1 MKKVFIGIDVS
12 KEKLDATIIIKK
24 DEQHEVAGYEM
35 FENNKSGIGKL
46 TSWVKKV
53 TGEPKDS
60 CLYCTETTGGYDKLL
75 CERLYTKGH
84 RIWRE
89 SALEIKRS
97 IGLRRGKDDKADSK
111 AIAEYAM
118 RHEDKAEM
126 FRPADKKIEELR
138 QLYLYRESLV
148 EERKVKITRAK
159 EIKATCGE
167 NPSLK
172 FMYKTSMED
181 AETIGKRIKEC
192 ETRIKKLIAS
202 DAGLSRSY
210 GHVTS
215 INGISLVNGVAML
228 VFTENF
234 TRFDS
239 PKQMATYYG
248 VAPFRS
254 QSGSSIDHR
263 ANVSHFSNSKLKS
276 QITQAALIASVTN
289 AALNA
294 YYERMIEKGKPRGV
308 ALNNVKNKLIHI
320 AFSLVKNDCDYEKNH
335 EWKRS
340 QRNEK
345 TEQACY
351 QP

>member
-210 GHVTS
+210 GHQHQRHITGQRCRHAGLHGELYKVRLPEA
-215 INGISLVNGVAML
+215 NGHILRRRAVPQPIGV
-228 VFTENF
+228 F
-234 TRFDS
+234 
-239 PKQMATYYG
+239 Y
-248 VAPFRS
+248 RS
-254 QSGSSIDHR
+254 QSQCQSFFKQQ
-263 ANVSHFSNSKLKS
+263 VK
-276 QITQAALIASVTN
+276 VTN
-289 AALNA
+289 HT
-294 YYERMIEKGKPRGV
+294 GGT
-308 ALNNVKNKLIHI
+308 
-320 AFSLVKNDCDYEKNH
+320 DCFGH
-335 EWKRS
+335 
-340 QRNEK
+340 
-345 TEQACY
+345 
-351 QP
+351 

>member
-1 MKKVFIGIDVS
+1 MS

-24 DEQHEVAGYEM
+24 EEQHEVAGYEM
-35 FENNKSGIGKL
+35 FENTKNGIVKL
-46 TSWVKKV
+46 TSWVRK
-53 TGEPKDS
+53 TTREPKDM
-60 CLYCTETTGGYDKLL
+60 CLYCAETTGGYDRLL
-75 CERLYTKGH
+75 CEQLFAKGH

-118 RHEDKAEM
+118 RHEDKAEL

-159 EIKATCGE
+159 EIKATCVE
-167 NPSLK
+167 NPSLR
-172 FMYKTSMED
+172 FMYKTSVED
-181 AETIGKRIKEC
+181 AEMIGKRIKEC
-192 ETRIKKLIAS
+192 EARIKKLIAADDS
-202 DAGLSRSY
+202 LSRNY

-215 INGISLVNGVAML
+215 INSISLVNGVAML

-234 TRFDS
+234 TRFES

-248 VAPFRS
+248 VAPFRN

-263 ANVSHFSNSKLKS
+263 ANVSRFSSTKLKS
-276 QITQAALIASVTN
+276 QISQAALIATVTN
-289 AALNA
+289 ATLKA
-294 YYERMIEKGKPRGV
+294 YYERMIKAGKPRGI

-320 AFSLVKNDCDYEKNH
+320 AFSLVKNDCDYEENH

-340 QRNEK
+340 QPNRK
-345 TEQACY
+345 TEQVCH